1 LSPARRAWEAG
12 RLLYSAL
19 TCPPSRYARQ
29 LKSRQPFAPAA
40 QQLISSSNDNNR
52 SAMLWADP
60 RWNAEWLEN
69 AMILPTFIPCIGI
82 HPSGMAPAKNSVGP
96 A

>member
-1 LSPARRAWEAG
+1 
-12 RLLYSAL
+12 
-19 TCPPSRYARQ
+19 
-29 LKSRQPFAPAA
+29 
-40 QQLISSSNDNNR
+40 
-52 SAMLWADP
+52 MLWADP

-69 AMILPTFIPCIGI
+69 AMILPTFIPGIGI